1 MATFIRSGLS
11 RNAITVAPFVVQHFF
26 AIIFEP
32 MQLGEPGDRLSQD
45 ERKVRTPKGSEP
57 DNIREGGES
66 GLTTSA
72 TENKPA
78 FFER

>member
-1 MATFIRSGLS
+1 
-11 RNAITVAPFVVQHFF
+11 
-26 AIIFEP
+26 